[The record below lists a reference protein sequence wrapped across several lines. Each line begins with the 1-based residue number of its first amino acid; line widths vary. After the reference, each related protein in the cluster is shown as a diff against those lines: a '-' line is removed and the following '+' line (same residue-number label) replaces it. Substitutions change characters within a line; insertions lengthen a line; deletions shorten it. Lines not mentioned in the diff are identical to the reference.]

1 MLWPSI
7 PEHPLFRSTLCHAAS
22 RVDGR
27 LTLSTKLNHLPP
39 LTPLPSADT
48 IRSVQ
53 IVASAHHSPWRSP
66 PAASLPCVAL
76 TALSEFSCV
85 IPELLASNFLP
96 PLEAVLLAAPLTA
109 QKRHR
114 YYEGSDSRRPH
125 PSDGSLRLLR
135 FAFPQANAVHHPG
148 RHSDPNHAIR
158 PMVALSVA
166 SAPSVIQGF
175 ALIQQ
180 ARHGFTPKQVRAPTD
195 WQFASSCSPRRLSAT
210 QLLSATKSRL
220 TLTGTF
226 TLLTKRPH
234 GRTGCPAQGRA

>member
-1 MLWPSI
+1 MK
-7 PEHPLFRSTLCHAAS
+7 A
-22 RVDGR
+22 
-27 LTLSTKLNHLPP
+27 
-39 LTPLPSADT
+39 LTPA
-48 IRSVQ
+48 
-53 IVASAHHSPWRSP
+53 
-66 PAASLPCVAL
+66 AL
-76 TALSEFSCV
+76 T
-85 IPELLASNFLP
+85 
-96 PLEAVLLAAPLTA
+96 
-109 QKRHR
+109 R
-114 YYEGSDSRRPH
+114 G
-125 PSDGSLRLLR
+125 DGSLRLLR

-158 PMVALSVA
+158 PIVAFSVA

-195 WQFASSCSPRRLSAT
+195 WQFASSCSPRRLSVT

-234 GRTGCPAQGRA
+234 GRTGLPGQARQRRGGATRSHTLDAIRGLDPRIHPTSQIRPWPPPVGGLSEVDGSSLQPSLDQQHRPRCRIQ

>member
-1 MLWPSI
+1 M
-7 PEHPLFRSTLCHAAS
+7 
-22 RVDGR
+22 
-27 LTLSTKLNHLPP
+27 
-39 LTPLPSADT
+39 
-48 IRSVQ
+48 
-53 IVASAHHSPWRSP
+53 
-66 PAASLPCVAL
+66 
-76 TALSEFSCV
+76 
-85 IPELLASNFLP
+85 
-96 PLEAVLLAAPLTA
+96 LAAPLTA

-125 PSDGSLRLLR
+125 PSVGSLRLLR
-135 FAFPQANAVHHPG
+135 FAFPRAYAVHHPG
-148 RHSDPNHAIR
+148 CHSDPNHAIR
-158 PMVALSVA
+158 PMDALSVA

-195 WQFASSCSPRRLSAT
+195 WQFASSCSPPRLSAK

-234 GRTGCPAQGRA
+234 GRTGSRRSPGRLVERSCHRNRHEAPTSRSRGSSAIQLGIS